1 MATANG
7 CKGMHSVPM
16 APYRMTTNQL
26 PDAAVTEAVA
36 ARLID
41 VDPIGV
47 ILAGGKSS
55 RMGQDKA
62 CLQLAGESLLQRA
75 CNTLQGAGCHRVLLS
90 GKAHPEWH
98 GINISDQ
105 APDAG
110 PVGGIISVLQ
120 HIAAHEPLPVT
131 VLFIPVDAPLLTPE
145 LLQMLLEQ
153 AQNDGCAIEGSP
165 LPVALRT
172 TPAVMSQCASTL
184 PALLAAESRS
194 VKSFLQPLHLARIQ
208 QTDTI
213 NPCLRNVNTPTEW
226 ESLCREFEN
235 RP

>member
-1 MATANG
+1 
-7 CKGMHSVPM
+7 
-16 APYRMTTNQL
+16 MTTNQP
-26 PDAAVTEAVA
+26 PDAAAIEAA
-36 ARLID
+36 NARLID
-41 VDPIGV
+41 AEPIGV

-75 CNTLQGAGCHRVLLS
+75 LNTLQSAGCHRVLLS
-90 GKAHPEWH
+90 SKPHPEWH
-98 GINISDQ
+98 GINIPDQ
-105 APDAG
+105 APDTG

-120 HIAAHEPLPVT
+120 NIATHTTQPVT
-131 VLFIPVDAPLLTPE
+131 VLFVPVDAPLLSPD

-153 AQNDGCAIEGSP
+153 AQGDGCAIEGSP

-172 TPAVMSQCASTL
+172 TSTVMSQCASLL
-184 PALLAAESRS
+184 PALQAGESRS
-194 VKSFLQPLHLARIQ
+194 VKQFLQPLNLARIQ